1 MKEIYIFSTLKSWLD
16 DKADTSI
23 KGTVISKDKNY
34 IEIHDENGYTQLIN
48 LSMVFAI
55 VY

>member
-1 MKEIYIFSTLKSWLD
+1 MKEIYFFSTLKSWLE

-23 KGTVISKDKNY
+23 RGMVISKDKNY
-34 IEIHDENGYTQLIN
+34 IEIQDENGYTQLIN
-48 LSMVFAI
+48 ISMLYAI